1 MEEVSIFLKLVQNS
15 ASSPSSINFTPSAI
29 GFIWN
34 QYSSFQNIW
43 EMFIALEIFKDIL
56 LYLSP
61 ELTWGK
67 DHDLVGEAGR
77 WSEFKAQRDL
87 GKCQLICDSAG

>member
-1 MEEVSIFLKLVQNS
+1 MEEVSTFLKLVQNS
-15 ASSPSSINFTPSAI
+15 ASSPSSINFTPSSI

-34 QYSSFQNIW
+34 QYCSFQNIW

-61 ELTWGK
+61 ELT
-67 DHDLVGEAGR
+67 
-77 WSEFKAQRDL
+77 
-87 GKCQLICDSAG
+87 